1 MKKLPN
7 KTSLVPLMKTTTGA
21 ANYCKVSERTMN
33 IIKHRDNFTFT
44 DKVEIKL
51 SYAYI
56 KATYG

>member
-7 KTSLVPLMKTTTGA
+7 KTSLVPLTKATTRA
-21 ANYCKVSERTMN
+21 AKYCKVSERTMN
-33 IIKHRDNFTFT
+33 IIMHRDNLSFTH
-44 DKVEIKL
+44 KVGIKL